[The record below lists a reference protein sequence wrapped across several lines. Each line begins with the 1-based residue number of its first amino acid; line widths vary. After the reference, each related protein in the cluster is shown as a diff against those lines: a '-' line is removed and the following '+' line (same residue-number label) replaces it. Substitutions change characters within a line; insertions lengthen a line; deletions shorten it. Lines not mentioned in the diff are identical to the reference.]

1 MAIEQALS
9 KQAEKVRELKP
20 FIDSTVATKT
30 TFLMPFV
37 NNVLGYD
44 VSDPR
49 EVRPEYPVGNGESVD
64 FAIVDGSDF
73 RILVLCESIQHSLS
87 SMRRLSL
94 IHI

>member
-37 NNVLGYD
+37 NNVPSAMGNPSTSPSLMA
-44 VSDPR
+44 VIF
-49 EVRPEYPVGNGESVD
+49 EY
-64 FAIVDGSDF
+64 
-73 RILVLCESIQHSLS
+73 
-87 SMRRLSL
+87 
-94 IHI
+94 

>member
-44 VSDPR
+44 VSDP
-49 EVRPEYPVGNGESVD
+49 PG
-64 FAIVDGSDF
+64 GSAGISC
-73 RILVLCESIQHSLS
+73 R
-87 SMRRLSL
+87 
-94 IHI
+94 

>member
-44 VSDPR
+44 VSDPGR
-49 EVRPEYPVGNGESVD
+49 FGRNILSVMGNPSTSPSLMAVIFEY
-64 FAIVDGSDF
+64 
-73 RILVLCESIQHSLS
+73 
-87 SMRRLSL
+87 
-94 IHI
+94 